1 MTAKISKNIGN
12 ANVLLTLFIIALHT
26 IGDDYQYRCVR
37 WLVDFSVPTF
47 FTISSYLY
55 FQKFEL
61 SFSFFWKK
69 LISRFYSLYI
79 PFIIFNALFIP
90 YIFVKTSILHI
101 PNTREVSMDITDLLG
116 SIFFGYP
123 TILNG
128 PLWFIK
134 ALLLFVLL
142 APVIGYFLKKSK
154 FFSIPLVLFGFILS
168 FYTNYFQFLYWVPCY
183 VLGCYFALYE
193 KDIIQVIEETKRD
206 AHHKLYIV
214 VLFLLYAV
222 ISYSIIDDKPYDSFF
237 YYCHRMIAP
246 LWVIAIYSA
255 YRILPNSM
263 VQKMYPYTFFVYCT
277 HTFFIYFSQ
286 HVLVLLIPE
295 LNIYIIK
302 LLVFVVSTIS
312 VFLLAMVVSRI
323 KPLWK
328 VLNGFRTRK

>member
-1 MTAKISKNIGN
+1 M
-12 ANVLLTLFIIALHT
+12 LLFF
-26 IGDDYQYRCVR
+26 
-37 WLVDFSVPTF
+37 FSHK
-47 FTISSYLY
+47 Y
-55 FQKFEL
+55 FQ
-61 SFSFFWKK
+61 
-69 LISRFYSLYI
+69 
-79 PFIIFNALFIP
+79 
-90 YIFVKTSILHI
+90 V
-101 PNTREVSMDITDLLG
+101 
-116 SIFFGYP
+116 
-123 TILNG
+123 
-128 PLWFIK
+128 
-134 ALLLFVLL
+134 
-142 APVIGYFLKKSK
+142 
-154 FFSIPLVLFGFILS
+154 
-168 FYTNYFQFLYWVPCY
+168 LYWVPCY
-183 VLGCYFALYE
+183 VLGCFFALYE
-193 KDIIQVIEETKRD
+193 KDIIQVIEEIKRD

-263 VQKMYPYTFFVYCT
+263 VQKLYPYTFFVYCT